1 MKNKLA
7 KLVLVLFV
15 LESVALGIMFPTFG
29 EFLLS
34 CSAAL
39 AFILP
44 PLWAIHELVM
54 EEDLEWRFKRVR
66 PTVGYQPKGSQV
78 KHFTTRPVPPKSE

>member
-15 LESVALGIMFPTFG
+15 LEIIALGVIFPMFG
-29 EFLLS
+29 KILLGW
-34 CSAAL
+34 SAAL

-44 PLWAIHELVM
+44 PLWAINTFLVPAKA
-54 EEDLEWRFKRVR
+54 EEYRRR
-66 PTVGYQPKGSQV
+66 YQHLIKEQSDEV
-78 KHFTTRPVPPKSE
+78 DKC